1 MQIQLVEDELEVA
14 VRDYIKKMGISRPVG
29 NINFTAT
36 RGENAGILTTVEVEE
51 SEAPVVADTVAKR
64 APAAKAPAAKK
75 VSDISPAISDK
86 DAPVKSTTVET
97 AEALENKEAAPTKEN
112 SIFG

>member
-1 MQIQLVEDELEVA
+1 MQIQLIEGELEVA

-36 RGENAGILTTVEVEE
+36 RGENAGILTSVEVEE
-51 SEAPVVADTVAKR
+51 EEATPR
-64 APAAKAPAAKK
+64 AEASVKAPAANR
-75 VSDISPAISDK
+75 VVDIAPSTGNK
-86 DAPVKSTTVET
+86 DVA
-97 AEALENKEAAPTKEN
+97 AAPDEGPSEDAKPAAPKSEN